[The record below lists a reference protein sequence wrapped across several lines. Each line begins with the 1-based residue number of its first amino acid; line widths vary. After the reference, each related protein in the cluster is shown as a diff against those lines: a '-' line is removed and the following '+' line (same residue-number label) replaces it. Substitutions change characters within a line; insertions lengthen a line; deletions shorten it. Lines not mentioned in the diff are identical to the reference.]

1 MAFDD
6 RTTSEVLYD
15 TLKLLK
21 EVREDMRGALAL
33 LDHQIESLEV
43 GGHLPSPNLLQRLG
57 YYVEG
62 EGGRA

>member
-33 LDHQIESLEV
+33 LDHQIESLEA